1 MRGRSGA
8 GHENSMKL
16 SLGPLLYYWPRAVIE
31 DFYEQAAAWPVD
43 IVYLGETVCS
53 RRHALRADDWLTI
66 ARMLQTAG
74 KEVVLSSLTLIDS
87 ESDRTKLRRLVANG
101 EFMVEAN
108 HMAAAELMS
117 GPPFVAGP
125 HLNACRPET
134 LERLSGLGARRW
146 VMPLEMSRQMLADL
160 VPGMP
165 SGTETEVFSHGRLPL
180 AFSARCFTARHF
192 NLPKDDCRFKCME
205 HLNGISLSVR
215 EGQPFMIMN
224 GTQTQSSS
232 VYCLLA
238 EIENMRGQVDVVRI
252 SPQAQHT
259 DEVVALFRSVMG
271 GDMPAAGAMQ
281 EMLPW
286 LPDAPCD
293 DFWHA
298 RLGPHR

>member
-165 SGTETEVFSHGRLPL
+165 SGMETEVFSHGRLPL

-192 NLPKDDCRFKCME
+192 KVCRKTIA
-205 HLNGISLSVR
+205 G
-215 EGQPFMIMN
+215 
-224 GTQTQSSS
+224 SSAWS
-232 VYCLLA
+232 
-238 EIENMRGQVDVVRI
+238 I
-252 SPQAQHT
+252 
-259 DEVVALFRSVMG
+259 
-271 GDMPAAGAMQ
+271 
-281 EMLPW
+281 
-286 LPDAPCD
+286 
-293 DFWHA
+293 
-298 RLGPHR
+298 